1 MLASVYVAHERISR
15 GAGDVYVVLQ
25 SGSAY
30 YTYERWRVVTGG
42 CIRFRFLQP
51 KTLRC
56 MLMRAT
62 LTRITDRRS
71 TTGIDVTLGG
81 AVVSHVGKTRRVV
94 ALSAE
99 DAKYI
104 AAGEGVKVTQVVR
117 AVLSVVR
124 SA

>member
-1 MLASVYVAHERISR
+1 
-15 GAGDVYVVLQ
+15 
-25 SGSAY
+25 
-30 YTYERWRVVTGG
+30 
-42 CIRFRFLQP
+42 
-51 KTLRC
+51 

-62 LTRITDRRS
+62 PTGITDRRS

-81 AVVSHVGKTRRVV
+81 AVVSHVGKTQRVV

-117 AVLSVVR
+117 AVLSFAAPETSGASINGAV
-124 SA
+124 SSPYGE